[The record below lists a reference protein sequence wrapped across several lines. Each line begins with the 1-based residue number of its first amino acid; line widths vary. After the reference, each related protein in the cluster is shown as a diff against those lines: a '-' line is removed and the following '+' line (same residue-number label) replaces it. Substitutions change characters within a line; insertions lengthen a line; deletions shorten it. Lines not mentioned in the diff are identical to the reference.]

1 MKRNLGH
8 YVVVTVIVVNS
19 EGKYLISKR
28 AEWEKNFPGKW
39 TVPGGK
45 LEVLDYVLRKK
56 DTANHWYNTF
66 EGLAEREI
74 MEEVGLKIGK
84 VGYVTSLTFIRE
96 DEVPVLVVSLYADA
110 VTEDVKL
117 GNEMTDF
124 AWVSLEEAKGY
135 DLIDGTYEEIEILDG
150 KLKGG
155 EMGEWKKKDIKEDV
169 MRDVTLVLPLRN
181 GRILL
186 GMKKRGFGEGKI
198 NGFGGKL
205 SSKDDSGEPN
215 YGESIEDGAVRELEG
230 EVGIKAEVE
239 NLKKVGELSFSF
251 PHAEGKDWNQK
262 VHVFTIKDWEGEPKE
277 SDEMTC
283 DWYYIDELPV
293 DKMWDADKDWM
304 PMVLD
309 GKKIRGK
316 FEFGNDNSTIS
327 KSEIGDLV

>member
-1 MKRNLGH
+1 MKKNLGH

-28 AEWEKNFPGKW
+28 ADWEKNFSGKW

-45 LEVLDYVLRKK
+45 LEVLDYVLKKK
-56 DTANHWYNTF
+56 DTTHHWYNTF

-74 MEEVGLKIGK
+74 MEEVGLEIGK

-96 DEVPVLVVSLYADA
+96 DEVPVLIVSLYAEA
-110 VTEDVKL
+110 KNENVKL
-117 GNEMTDF
+117 GKGMTDF
-124 AWVSLEEAKGY
+124 AWISLEEAKNY
-135 DLIDGTYEEIEILDG
+135 DLIDGIHEELEILDR

-155 EMGEWKKKDIKEDV
+155 EKVGDRDVADKWEKKV

-205 SSKDDSGEPN
+205 NDW
-215 YGESIEDGAVRELEG
+215 ESIEEGAIRELE
-230 EVGIKAEVE
+230 EEIGIKARVE
-239 NLKKVGELSFSF
+239 NLKKVGELAFSF
-251 PHAEGKDWNQK
+251 PHAEGKDWDQK
-262 VHVFTIKDWEGEPKE
+262 VHVFTVRDWDGEPVE
-277 SDEMTC
+277 SEEMSC
-283 DWYYIDELPV
+283 DWYYTDELPV

-309 GKKIRGK
+309 GKKIKGK
-316 FEFGNDNSTIS
+316 FEFGEDNSTIS
-327 KSEIGDLV
+327 ESEIGDLD

>member
-28 AEWEKNFPGKW
+28 ADWEKNFPGKW

-45 LEVLDYVLRKK
+45 LEVLDYVLKKK
-56 DTANHWYNTF
+56 DTAHHWYNTF

-74 MEEVGLKIGK
+74 MEEVGLEIGN

-96 DEVPVLVVSLYADA
+96 DEVPVLIVSLYAEA
-110 VTEDVKL
+110 KGENVKL
-117 GNEMTDF
+117 GKSMTDF
-124 AWVSLEEAKGY
+124 AWVSLEEAKNY
-135 DLIDGTYEEIEILDG
+135 DLIDGIYEEIEILDR

-155 EMGEWKKKDIKEDV
+155 ERIGDVAEKWEKKGDEKKA

-205 SSKDDSGEPN
+205 NE
-215 YGESIEDGAVRELEG
+215 GESIEEGAVRELSE
-230 EVGIKAEVE
+230 EIGIKVSVE
-239 NLKKVGELSFSF
+239 SLKKVGELAFSF
-251 PHAEGKDWNQK
+251 PHAKDKDWDQK
-262 VHVFTIKDWEGEPKE
+262 VHVFLVRDWDGVPME
-277 SDEMTC
+277 SEEMSC
-283 DWYYIDELPV
+283 DWYDIDELPV
-293 DKMWDADKDWM
+293 NKMWDADKDWM

-309 GKKIRGK
+309 GRKVKGT
-316 FEFGNDNSTIS
+316 FAFNEDNSTIAE
-327 KSEIGDLV
+327 SEIVDLD